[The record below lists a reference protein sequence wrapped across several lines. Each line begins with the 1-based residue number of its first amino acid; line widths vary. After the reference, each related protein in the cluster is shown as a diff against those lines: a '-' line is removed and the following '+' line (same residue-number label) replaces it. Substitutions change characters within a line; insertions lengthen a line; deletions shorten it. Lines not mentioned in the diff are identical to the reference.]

1 MTLSLDLDFIRQQF
15 PATCWNWAFFE
26 NAGGSFV
33 PNSVIKRMTDY
44 MTECQVQPG
53 ELYPASAKAQSRM
66 DNGHFKMAELIGAD
80 PQETVIAAS
89 TSINVYVMAQALRPL
104 WQDGDN
110 IIVTNLNHEA
120 NSGPWRRLADTGINV
135 TEWSINPDTGQ
146 LDLDLLQ
153 QLLTDRTRLVAFPHV
168 SNITGEVNDI
178 KAITEMVH
186 DAGAEVFVDG
196 VAFAPHRALDLK
208 KWDVDYYVF
217 SFYKL
222 FGPHMGCLYGKH
234 EKLLRARNQYHY
246 FIGEDTL
253 PGKLNPSGPNH
264 ESIASLEGIADY
276 FEALSLHHLGPG
288 YGDLR
293 NGAAQM
299 FERIQIHE
307 EKLSRLF
314 LDFCASKANLK
325 LFGPTDVRR
334 RAPTFSFTVDGMK
347 SGDIPALV
355 LDEKIGISSG
365 HFYAKRLVEAL
376 GVKDV
381 NDGVVRCSALHY
393 TTIDDMQRL
402 VNALDQII

>member
-1 MTLSLDLDFIRQQF
+1 MTNLDLDFVRRQF
-15 PATCWNWAFFE
+15 PEKCWEWAFFE

-44 MTECQVQPG
+44 MTETQVQPG
-53 ELYPASAKAQSRM
+53 EVYPASAKAQQRM
-66 DNGHFKMAELIGAD
+66 DAGHQKMAELIGAD

-120 NSGPWRRLADTGINV
+120 NSGPWRRLADTGIKII
-135 TEWSINPDTGQ
+135 EWPVNPDNGQ
-146 LDLDLLQ
+146 LDLNLLQ
-153 QLLTDRTRLVAFPHV
+153 RLLTDRTRLVAFPHV
-168 SNITGEVNDI
+168 SNITGEVNDV
-178 KAITEMVH
+178 ATITKMAH
-186 DAGAEVFVDG
+186 DAGGEVFVDG

-217 SFYKL
+217 SFYKI

-246 FIGEDTL
+246 FIGEDGL
-253 PGKLNPSGPNH
+253 PGKLNPAGPNH

-276 FEALSLHHLGPG
+276 FEALASHHLGSG
-288 YGDLR
+288 YGDLQSA
-293 NGAAQM
+293 AAQM
-299 FERIQIHE
+299 FERIQSHE
-307 EKLSRLF
+307 EKLSRMF
-314 LDFCASKANLK
+314 LEFCDSKPNLK
-325 LFGPTDVRR
+325 LYGPTDARD

-347 SGDIPALV
+347 SKNFPAL
-355 LDEKIGISSG
+355 LRDDKIGISSG

-376 GVKDV
+376 GVKDSE
-381 NDGVVRCSALHY
+381 DGVVRCSALHY
-393 TTIDDMQRL
+393 TTVDDMERL
-402 VNALDQII
+402 ITALDRII